1 MEDCRLKD
9 KNPEDVKIQ
18 FNGFGEPGGSNKGAK
33 NSGRSKKSG
42 ALKCKGTKLRGPKKI
57 RVGKKRQN
65 SKSGHAHTNLKR
77 KVFL

>member
-42 ALKCKGTKLRGPKKI
+42 ALKCKKIKLRGSKKI
-57 RVGKKRQN
+57 RVVKNVRTQKVVM
-65 SKSGHAHTNLKR
+65 HTQI
-77 KVFL
+77 